1 MRLYPAIKARMGD
14 WDYYLVRMTMREVA
28 SEVRLASDLWE
39 DRTLS
44 TAIQRTLDESRVK
57 EQLVNFL
64 SRRDDRFF
72 SSLVVAAIGGN
83 PSWSPIETPIGIGRT
98 AFRDTFGTLA
108 FDEDPKYYALD
119 GQHRLKAIGELM
131 ADLAGAPPDFE
142 REQVSVIVVIRDP
155 RESEASWLPRYR
167 RLFSSL
173 NRYAKPTDADTNII
187 MDEDDLFAI
196 VTRRLITDHD
206 FFRTHETERRSFRVL
221 TKGKNLKSGASHFIS
236 LQALYEVNKALLMT
250 TENRRRWGRAKD
262 LKAFLQ
268 FRPDEHEIDAHYASL
283 TTHWDAL
290 LAALPCLR
298 EGPEHMREHQLPDP
312 NPDGLRDHLLFWP
325 IGQELVAPIAR
336 RLLDRAGLPA
346 DADVDPLRAALQPLA
361 EVPWE
366 LHDPPWRHLLLIAT
380 PSGDGASSSWRI
392 RNEERKAA
400 IEVGARLVQ
409 WIVGLDALG
418 SDETEA
424 LRKDWLNL
432 LYPEPPSSEEA
443 EEMWSR
449 LVTARTRIVAGS

>member
-14 WDYYLVRMTMREVA
+14 WDYYVVRMTMREVA

-44 TAIQRTLDESRVK
+44 EAIQRTLDQSRVK

-83 PSWSPIETPIGIGRT
+83 PSWSPIEAPIGVAQS

-119 GQHRLKAIGELM
+119 GQHRLKAISELM

-155 RESEASWLPRYR
+155 RESAESWLRRYR

-173 NRYAKPTDADTNII
+173 NRYAKPTDQDTNII

-206 FFRTHETERRSFRVL
+206 FFRTYGSERESFRVL
-221 TKGKNLKSGASHFIS
+221 TQGKNLKSGTRHFTS
-236 LQALYEVNKALLMT
+236 LQTLYAMNKALVMT
-250 TENRRRWGRAKD
+250 TENRRRWGRPKD
-262 LKAFLQ
+262 LKAYLQ
-268 FRPDEHEIDAHYASL
+268 FRPEESEIDAVFAFLSAQ
-283 TTHWDAL
+283 WDAL
-290 LAALPCLR
+290 LKALPVL
-298 EGPEHMREHQLPDP
+298 GKPPERMRAHSLPEP
-312 NPDGLRDHLLFWP
+312 NPDGVRDHLLFWP
-325 IGQELVAPIAR
+325 IGQELMAPIAR
-336 RLLDRAGLPA
+336 RLLDRAAGT
-346 DADVDPLRAALQPLA
+346 DVAPTTEALRPLA
-361 EVPWE
+361 SVPWE
-366 LHDPPWRHLLLIAT
+366 LHDPPWRGLLLVEN
-380 PSGDGASSSWRI
+380 PSEEGDASWRM
-392 RNEERKAA
+392 RNEDRKAA
-400 IEVGARLVQ
+400 VEVGGRLVH
-409 WIVGLDALG
+409 WLVGLDALG
-418 SDETEA
+418 EDATEE
-424 LRKDWLNL
+424 LRADWANL
-432 LYPEPPSSEEA
+432 LYPEPPSHQETDEIWRGLA
-443 EEMWSR
+443 AVR
-449 LVTARTRIVAGS
+449 AQIVTGE

>member
-14 WDYYLVRMTMREVA
+14 WDYYVVRMTMREVA

-44 TAIQRTLDESRVK
+44 EAIQRTLDQSRVK

-83 PSWSPIETPIGIGRT
+83 PSWSPIEAPIGVAQS

-155 RESEASWLPRYR
+155 RESAESWLRRYR

-173 NRYAKPTDADTNII
+173 NRYAKPTDQDTNII

-196 VTRRLITDHD
+196 VTRRLITDHE
-206 FFRTHETERRSFRVL
+206 FFRTYGSERESFRVL
-221 TKGKNLKSGASHFIS
+221 TQGKNLKSGTRHFTS
-236 LQALYEVNKALLMT
+236 LQTLYEMNKALVMT
-250 TENRRRWGRAKD
+250 TENRRRWGRPKD
-262 LKAFLQ
+262 LKAYLQ
-268 FRPDEHEIDAHYASL
+268 FRPEESEIDAAFEFLSAQ
-283 TTHWDAL
+283 WDAL
-290 LAALPCLR
+290 LKALPVLG
-298 EGPEHMREHQLPDP
+298 EPPERMRAHSLPEP

-325 IGQELVAPIAR
+325 IGQELMAPIAR
-336 RLLDRAGLPA
+336 RLLDRAAGT
-346 DADVDPLRAALQPLA
+346 DVAPMTEALRLLA
-361 EVPWE
+361 SVPWE
-366 LHDPPWRHLLLIAT
+366 LHDPPWRGLLLVEN
-380 PSGDGASSSWRI
+380 PSEAGGASWRM
-392 RNEERKAA
+392 RNEDRKAA
-400 IEVGARLVQ
+400 VEMGGRLVQ
-409 WIVGLDALG
+409 WLVGLDALG
-418 SDETEA
+418 EEATEE
-424 LRKDWLNL
+424 LRADWANL
-432 LYPEPPSSEEA
+432 LYPEPPSPQETDEIWRGLA
-443 EEMWSR
+443 AVR
-449 LVTARTRIVAGS
+449 AQIVTGE

>member
-44 TAIQRTLDESRVK
+44 EAIQRTLDESRVK

-83 PSWSPIETPIGIGRT
+83 PSWSPIEAPIAVGGP

-155 RESEASWLPRYR
+155 RESGESWLRRYR

-173 NRYAKPTDADTNII
+173 NRYAKPTDQDTNII
-187 MDEDDLFAI
+187 TDEDDLFAI

-206 FFRTHETERRSFRVL
+206 FFRTHGTERESFRVL
-221 TKGKNLKSGASHFIS
+221 TKGKNLKSGARHFIS
-236 LQALYEVNKALLMT
+236 LQTLYEVNKALLMT
-250 TENRRRWGRAKD
+250 AENRRRWGRAKD
-262 LKAFLQ
+262 LKAYLQ
-268 FRPDEHEIDAHYASL
+268 FRPEEPEIDAAYDALS
-283 TTHWDAL
+283 THWDAL
-290 LAALPCLR
+290 LETLPVLR
-298 EGPEHMREHQLPDP
+298 EPPERMRAHRLPDP

-325 IGQELVAPIAR
+325 IGQELFAPIAR
-336 RLLDRAGLPA
+336 RLLDRATGAKPSA
-346 DADVDPLRAALQPLA
+346 MTATLQPLA
-361 EVPWE
+361 AVPWD
-366 LHDPPWRHLLLIAT
+366 LHAPPWCHLLLVGN
-380 PSGDGASSSWRI
+380 PSERDQTDWRM
-392 RNEERKAA
+392 RNEDRKAA
-400 IEVGARLVQ
+400 VEVGARLVQ
-409 WIVGLDALG
+409 WLVGLDALD
-418 SDETEA
+418 DEGIEE
-424 LRKDWLNL
+424 LRTDWMNL
-432 LYPEPPSSEEA
+432 LYPEPPRGADAMWRQLA
-443 EEMWSR
+443 ETR
-449 LVTARTRIVAGS
+449 GRIVTGN